1 MAQDPKTE
9 AGAEAPK
16 KSSKKLI
23 IIIAAV
29 VTLVAGGGGAAFFL
43 MKGKSDHKKE
53 AAEEAAEEVEH
64 AVDPVYLKM
73 DTFTLNLNPEDG
85 EKYLQVDI
93 TISASNQE
101 EADLLTKNM
110 PMVKNRVVMLLTSKK
125 AGEISTPE
133 GKEALAKELTAKLN
147 EPFAEKGKPQ
157 KISSVLFTSFVIQ

>member
-1 MAQDPKTE
+1 MAQDPKAE

-23 IIIAAV
+23 VIIAAV
-29 VTLVAGGGGAAFFL
+29 VALAAGGGGAAFFM

-53 AAEEAAEEVEH
+53 AAEEVEH
-64 AVDPVYLKM
+64 VADPVYLKM

-110 PMVKNRVVMLLTSKK
+110 PMVKNRIVLLLTSKK
-125 AGEISTPE
+125 AGEISSAE

-147 EPFAEKGKPQ
+147 EPFVAKGKPQ
-157 KISSVLFTSFVIQ
+157 KISGVLFTSFVIQ